1 MAANLFLPIMK
12 NTSIRPLVVSDLDR
26 VWAIERRAHSH
37 PWSENMIRN
46 ISSRGACHYVL
57 CHHDK
62 IYGYFYAQHIMGE
75 VTLLNLAVCPDFQG
89 QGYGNVL
96 IDSFVYVCEV
106 LNAETAWLEVRES
119 NTNAFQLYLKNGFN
133 EGDRRLNYYPTE
145 SGKED
150 AIIMCR
156 FFL

>member
-1 MAANLFLPIMK
+1 MK
-12 NTSIRPLVVSDLDR
+12 SIRPLAVSDLDQ
-26 VWAIERRAHSH
+26 VYAIENRAHSH

-57 CHHDK
+57 CHQDK
-62 IYGYFYAQHIMGE
+62 ILGYYYAQHVAGE
-75 VTLLNLAVCPDFQG
+75 VNLLNLAVCPDFQG
-89 QGYGNVL
+89 QGHGKAL
-96 IDSFVYVCEV
+96 IDSFVRVCEK
-106 LNAETAWLEVRES
+106 LGAESAWLEVRES
-119 NTNAFQLYLKNGFN
+119 NTNAFRLYQHNDFN
-133 EGDRRLNYYPTE
+133 EVDRRLNYYPTE